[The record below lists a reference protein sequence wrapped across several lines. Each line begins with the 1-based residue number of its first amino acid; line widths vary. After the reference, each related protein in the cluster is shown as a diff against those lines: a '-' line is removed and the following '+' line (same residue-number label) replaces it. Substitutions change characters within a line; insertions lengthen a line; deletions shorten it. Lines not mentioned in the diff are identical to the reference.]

1 MKISNEAL
9 VASIESVLV
18 VLNDMDKLLSILS
31 DELGSGLAL
40 QGVEQEFFIRGLPVE
55 LALVSTV
62 QRDLDRCVTD
72 LDAASS
78 FLAEMSKAN
87 GEKETV

>member
-9 VASIESVLV
+9 LASIESVLV